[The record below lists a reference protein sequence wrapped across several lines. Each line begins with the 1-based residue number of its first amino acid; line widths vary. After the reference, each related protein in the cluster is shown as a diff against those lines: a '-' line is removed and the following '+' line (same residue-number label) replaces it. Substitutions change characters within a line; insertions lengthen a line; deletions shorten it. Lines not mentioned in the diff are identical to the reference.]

1 MSFSFDPVSMSCKNC
16 PGRGEHALVGGVGG
30 GTTLERQTFALA
42 DQNFSPC
49 LPCSSGECL
58 KVFRGEDGSL
68 KEIVSGFLDLTRG
81 KEIATGSVVLLFS
94 ATHLLLRGVAGYM
107 ADFMEETARIESA
120 FRGGLICSH
129 GVPTF
134 GEGIKD
140 TTLIRAVLELNEWMK
155 ISGENFSKSAR
166 GVLAEGI
173 LLEKIHGSFVTE
185 TFRHPMLLKG
195 SAQTRSWVS
204 SGWASP
210 SGVRQSSPEMEKLI
224 VHALVRDLNANFDV
238 GLCADPVTVPDP
250 DLSGPDTRKPKFLF
264 IGGSH
269 SLREAQCLADK
280 GYDVITC
287 AVSGWRANKT
297 ACEEMAEKVQ
307 EALRGLCEDDTAFMA
322 RTEEGGDLPIRNIA
336 GEYHVEGDLVV
347 ASKERL
353 YMFFKNC
360 LPFLTLLAGR
370 LVLFLT
376 PLPRYVY
383 TCCCTNLEHAANR
396 AEPGF
401 KEDIKKALA
410 ECRDHYKNFLFTS
423 GLRGF
428 VIRNPGL
435 CVPEMD
441 KEGMCLWT
449 EDPVNPTPEGYSRI
463 VDMILS
469 EADRMRG
476 KAGSKKRSG
485 NVLEAASK
493 RPHQEVPRPNWVSE
507 TCAATSRQDGA
518 RRGGDRG

>member
-1 MSFSFDPVSMSCKNC
+1 
-16 PGRGEHALVGGVGG
+16 
-30 GTTLERQTFALA
+30 
-42 DQNFSPC
+42 
-49 LPCSSGECL
+49 
-58 KVFRGEDGSL
+58 
-68 KEIVSGFLDLTRG
+68 
-81 KEIATGSVVLLFS
+81 
-94 ATHLLLRGVAGYM
+94 
-107 ADFMEETARIESA
+107 
-120 FRGGLICSH
+120 
-129 GVPTF
+129 
-134 GEGIKD
+134 
-140 TTLIRAVLELNEWMK
+140 
-155 ISGENFSKSAR
+155 
-166 GVLAEGI
+166 
-173 LLEKIHGSFVTE
+173 
-185 TFRHPMLLKG
+185 
-195 SAQTRSWVS
+195 
-204 SGWASP
+204 
-210 SGVRQSSPEMEKLI
+210 MEKLI

-238 GLCADPVTVPDP
+238 GLCADPITVPDP
-250 DLSGPDTRKPKFLF
+250 ELSGPDTRKPKFLF

-269 SLREAQCLADK
+269 SLREAQCLAAK
-280 GYDVITC
+280 SYDVVTC

-307 EALRGLCEDDTAFMA
+307 EALRGLCEDDVIVVHCTDNTAFTA

-401 KEDIKKALA
+401 EEDIKKALA

-441 KEGMCLWT
+441 EEGMSLWT
-449 EDPVNPTPEGYSRI
+449 VDPVHPTKEGYSRI
-463 VDMILS
+463 ADMILS

-476 KAGSKKRSG
+476 KAGSKKRQGS
-485 NVLEAASK
+485 VLEAASK
-493 RPHQEVPRPNWVSE
+493 RPRQEVPRPNWVSE

-518 RRGGDRG
+518 RRGRDRGRPPFRGRGRGWVRGRGEARGRGRGQSYEYGHGRGRGQYY

>member
-1 MSFSFDPVSMSCKNC
+1 
-16 PGRGEHALVGGVGG
+16 
-30 GTTLERQTFALA
+30 
-42 DQNFSPC
+42 
-49 LPCSSGECL
+49 
-58 KVFRGEDGSL
+58 
-68 KEIVSGFLDLTRG
+68 
-81 KEIATGSVVLLFS
+81 
-94 ATHLLLRGVAGYM
+94 M

-120 FRGGLICSH
+120 FKGGLICFH
-129 GVPTF
+129 GVPIF
-134 GEGIKD
+134 GDGIKD

-155 ISGENFSKSAR
+155 ISGENFSKNAW
-166 GVLAEGI
+166 GALTEGI

-185 TFRHPMLLKG
+185 NFRHPMPLKG
-195 SAQTRSWVS
+195 SALTRSWVS
-204 SGWASP
+204 DGWASP
-210 SGVRQSSPEMEKLI
+210 SGVRPCSPEMEKLI
-224 VHALVRDLNANFDV
+224 VHTLVRDLNANFDV
-238 GLCADPVTVPDP
+238 GLGTDPITVPDP
-250 DLSGPDTRKPKFLF
+250 ELSGPDTRKPKFLF

-269 SLREAQCLADK
+269 SLREAQCLAAK
-280 GYDVITC
+280 GFEVITC
-287 AVSGWRANKT
+287 AVSRWRANKT

-307 EALRGLCEDDTAFMA
+307 EALRELCEDGVIIVHCNDNTAFMA

-376 PLPRYVY
+376 PMPRYVY
-383 TCCCTNLEHAANR
+383 TCCCMDLEHAANR

-401 KEDIKKALA
+401 EEDIKKALA
-410 ECRDHYKNFLFTS
+410 DCRDHYKNFLFTS

-435 CVPEMD
+435 CVPETD
-441 KEGMCLWT
+441 EEGMPLWS
-449 EDPVNPTPEGYSRI
+449 EDPVHPTNEGYSRI
-463 VDMILS
+463 VEMILS

-485 NVLEAASK
+485 SILEAASK
-493 RPHQEVPRPNWVSE
+493 RPRQEVPRPNWVSE

-518 RRGGDRG
+518 RRGGDRGRPPFRGRGRGWVRGRGEARGRGRGQSYEYGHGGGRGQYY